1 MQGDPLVMAMFAF
14 RITPLIRALKT
25 CHQIWF
31 ADDASAGGTL
41 EEVHQW
47 WVKLL
52 QIGPNYCYHPNPKTM
67 WLLVK
72 EGSEDDAQEQ
82 FQDNGIN
89 FVTSG
94 RKHLGAALSNAVFI
108 EEYILAKVSQ
118 WKKELKTL
126 CMVPEI
132 RRSPC
137 SLCCTYPW
145 VD

>member
-52 QIGPNYCYHPNPKTM
+52 QIEI
-67 WLLVK
+67 WLP
-72 EGSEDDAQEQ
+72 
-82 FQDNGIN
+82 FQSQKDVALGQR
-89 FVTSG
+89 
-94 RKHLGAALSNAVFI
+94 RK
-108 EEYILAKVSQ
+108 
-118 WKKELKTL
+118 
-126 CMVPEI
+126 
-132 RRSPC
+132 
-137 SLCCTYPW
+137 
-145 VD
+145 